1 MLNKDMHRQKMYN
14 ILVDIFSSDLWKYL
28 AFKWGTAS
36 YFFHKLDRFST
47 DLDFDLIIDYKSIDN
62 DIIEIL
68 KKYWDIKKGN
78 YNIKLSY
85 GKNDMNIKIDI
96 NRNIWKNNSY
106 EIINFYWTDI
116 RVQDKATIFANKL
129 VALIERLANRDI
141 YDVYFFIKNSFDI
154 NEQIILER
162 TWKTKKELFTEIIKK
177 LKKLWENTSWWY
189 KILDW
194 LWEVLKDEKHK
205 SFVKNKLVKELIG
218 LLEFKISFDKDI

>member
-28 AFKWGTAS
+28 AFKWGTAC